1 LFFFLKESSLSVTT
15 TLQPRHLSTT
25 ITKSMHQH
33 VTHKSNTNT
42 IGKNT
47 FVFRMYKVC
56 GNKLTS
62 SYKEKM
68 AVKTL
73 TCLTP
78 THFCACP
85 IRRGL
90 YCAQWVHSR
99 WEVLGIGGID
109 DHHCLN
115 FLFIFCVQWVKVRG
129 NCLFCWYW
137 WNWWPSLFKLSFHI
151 LCSVS

>member
-25 ITKSMHQH
+25 ITRSMHQH

-56 GNKLTS
+56 GYKLTS

-73 TCLTP
+73 NCLTS

-85 IRRGL
+85 IRHGL

-99 WEVLGIGGID
+99 WKVLV
-109 DHHCLN
+109 HNC
-115 FLFIFCVQWVKVRG
+115 CVQWVKVRG
-129 NCLFCWYW
+129 DCLFCWYW